1 MRKRYKM
8 SKKRSRKSF
17 TKSASRTHR
26 FNTTAY
32 VMRGGLRL

>member
-1 MRKRYKM
+1 MKKRYKM

-17 TKSASRTHR
+17 TRSASRTHR
-26 FNTTAY
+26 INTVDY